1 MILSPPTNGG
11 PSALRRPRECLA
23 YLPAPC
29 AAMRWKVRYRAHFA
43 LASEGLI
50 GASGLT
56 SSNTGSSGKEAGGK
70 TEAADDA
77 ACAIPSGASSSGP
90 VAGG

>member
-1 MILSPPTNGG
+1 
-11 PSALRRPRECLA
+11 
-23 YLPAPC
+23 
-29 AAMRWKVRYRAHFA
+29 MRWKVRYRAHFA